1 MMGRK
6 NGNRARTY
14 RWFLLPAL
22 GYLAVFVLYPVLH
35 NVSLSLRDVTAA
47 NIRLQ
52 PHPLVGAANYLEL
65 LQDSAFGAVLGN
77 TALFTVLSI
86 AFQFTIG
93 FALAIYLNHRF
104 FGRDLI
110 RSAIILGWVLS
121 PIVVGTI
128 WRWILNTDFGL
139 LNFILRGLKLI
150 DHNISWL
157 PRPTSAM
164 VGVIMANV
172 WLGIPFNMMLLTGG
186 LANLP
191 ESVFESAMIDG
202 ANRVQRF
209 LRITVPLLKQTI
221 AATLMLGLIYT
232 LKVFDLIWVMTNG
245 GPVHATTTLPVWSYR
260 LSFVLFDFG
269 KGAAAANM
277 LFVLTI
283 VPVVFYIHRF
293 AREEA

>member
-1 MMGRK
+1 M
-6 NGNRARTY
+6 
-14 RWFLLPAL
+14 
-22 GYLAVFVLYPVLH
+22 
-35 NVSLSLRDVTAA
+35 
-47 NIRLQ
+47 
-52 PHPLVGAANYLEL
+52 GAANYLEL
-65 LQDSAFGAVLGN
+65 LHDPAFGAVLGN

-86 AFQFTIG
+86 ALQFTIG
-93 FALAIYLNHRF
+93 FALAVYLNHRF

-164 VGVIMANV
+164 AGVIMANV

-283 VPVVFYIHRF
+283 VPVVFYIYRF
-293 AREEA
+293 AREEP